1 MTDEALAGWTV
12 SLDLWGTLIDHTD
25 KDAVADWRVAEF
37 ARVFDAFGHSRT
49 LDEVRAAVGATDR
62 EVLRLQ
68 RRHGVQPVLD
78 DMLAAIRGPL
88 GIPDTPQ
95 MTPVLS
101 VVHTHAAL
109 RGCPQPLDGAVE
121 ALTALSMSGAR
132 LVLTSHTLAT
142 SAEEHR
148 QLLDDLG
155 LSVYFADMLFSGELG
170 IAKPHPDVFAT
181 IAARAQCPPER
192 IWHVGDD
199 LHTDVDGALAAGCRA
214 MHYRPNGEA
223 TQGEVI
229 GITHLGQLI
238 DLLTTVC
245 QTAGAGTAEQL

>member
-1 MTDEALAGWTV
+1 MTAEALPGWTV

-37 ARVFDAFGHSRT
+37 ARVFDAFGHRRT
-49 LDEVRAAVGATDR
+49 LDEVRAAVSATDR
-62 EVLRLQ
+62 EVLRQQ

-95 MTPVLS
+95 MAPVLR

-109 RGCPQPLDGAVE
+109 RGCPQPLEGAVE
-121 ALTALSMSGAR
+121 ALTALSMSGTR
-132 LVLTSHTLAT
+132 LVLTSNTLAT
-142 SAEEHR
+142 SAEVHR

-170 IAKPHPDVFAT
+170 IAKPHPGVFAAIT
-181 IAARAQCPPER
+181 TRAQCPPQR
-192 IWHVGDD
+192 VWHVGDD
-199 LHTDVDGALAAGCRA
+199 RLTDVNGALTAGCRA
-214 MHYRPNGEA
+214 VHYRPDGEA
-223 TQGEVI
+223 TQGGVPV
-229 GITHLGQLI
+229 ITHLGQLI
-238 DLLTTVC
+238 DLLATAC
-245 QTAGAGTAEQL
+245 QTAGDGIVESS

>member
-1 MTDEALAGWTV
+1 MTGEALAGWTV

-25 KDAVADWRVAEF
+25 KDAVAGWRVAEF
-37 ARVFDAFGHSRT
+37 ARVFDAFGHART
-49 LDEVRAAVGATDR
+49 LDDIRAAVSATDR
-62 EVLRLQ
+62 EVVRRQ

-78 DMLAAIRGPL
+78 DMLAAILSLL

-109 RGCPQPLDGAVE
+109 RGCPQPLDGTVS

-132 LVLTSHTLAT
+132 LVLTSNTLAT
-142 SAEEHR
+142 SAEVHR
-148 QLLDDLG
+148 QLLDELG

-170 IAKPHPDVFAT
+170 IAKPHLGVFAT
-181 IAARAQCPPER
+181 IAARAQCPPDR

-199 LHTDVDGALAAGCRA
+199 RRTDVGGALTAGCRA
-214 MHYRPNGEA
+214 VHYAPKAEA
-223 TQGEVI
+223 GRTDVPV
-229 GITHLGQLI
+229 ITHLDQLVDI
-238 DLLTTVC
+238 LTTAC